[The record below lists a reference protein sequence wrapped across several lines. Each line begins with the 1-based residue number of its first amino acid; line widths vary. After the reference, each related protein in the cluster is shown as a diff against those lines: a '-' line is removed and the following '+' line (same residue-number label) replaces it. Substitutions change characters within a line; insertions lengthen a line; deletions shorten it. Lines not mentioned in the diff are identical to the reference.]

1 MASGG
6 LEGAARAIQK
16 AMSKG
21 GDWYDG
27 EADDNI
33 SALSE
38 DDDMPSQGF
47 DTNGDELNRD
57 EEGISP
63 LTNLDFLLGKLD
75 KNNGEK

>member
-27 EADDNI
+27 EAEDNI
-33 SALSE
+33 SE
-38 DDDMPSQGF
+38 MRGHEDMPTQGL
-47 DTNGDELNRD
+47 DVEDEPDRN

-75 KNNGEK
+75 ENNDEK